1 MTILNIWEKNFMVS
15 IRAEGR
21 VKVQCGW
28 QSKPVMR
35 GRINEKS
42 LTKRDGQGQ
51 RTRDPRD
58 QHSQISELHKIMLGE
73 EKWKSSPKKGEA

>member
-21 VKVQCGW
+21 VKVQCDW

-35 GRINEKS
+35 GRIKEKS

-51 RTRDPRD
+51 RTRD

-73 EKWKSSPKKGEA
+73 GKWKSSPKKGEA